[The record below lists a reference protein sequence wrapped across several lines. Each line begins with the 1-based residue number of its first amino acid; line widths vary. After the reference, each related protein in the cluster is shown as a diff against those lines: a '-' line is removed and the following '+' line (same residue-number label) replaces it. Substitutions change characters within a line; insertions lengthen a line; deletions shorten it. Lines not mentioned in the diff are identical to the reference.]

1 MRSKGLSFL
10 KTLVKIGSGILLFLV
25 ILVFL
30 FFFFFSGW
38 EGLLMGTD
46 QELKR
51 ELGVDIS
58 GYTEITESDN
68 HGGFHGDGELLY
80 TAYYNAGPAAELEEK
95 LEVLAGKETSG
106 WKKLPMTEVLQTAAY
121 GIKEETRR
129 VGPYVT
135 LDGQPLIEM
144 PFGEVHTLSVV
155 QPDGAENVVKFTGDA
170 VYMERANCENQ
181 DCVQMGAVTEDNL
194 EMRVMGGFIVCL
206 PHRVSVEVRGG

>member
-135 LDGQPLIEM
+135 LDGQQALP
-144 PFGEVHTLSVV
+144 EVTEGYYYFRDRHSQAEDERDDSQLLQRHSFNFTLAVY
-155 QPDGAENVVKFTGDA
+155 DAENNVLYYYEGD
-170 VYMERANCENQ
+170 
-181 DCVQMGAVTEDNL
+181 T
-194 EMRVMGGFIVCL
+194 
-206 PHRVSVEVRGG
+206 